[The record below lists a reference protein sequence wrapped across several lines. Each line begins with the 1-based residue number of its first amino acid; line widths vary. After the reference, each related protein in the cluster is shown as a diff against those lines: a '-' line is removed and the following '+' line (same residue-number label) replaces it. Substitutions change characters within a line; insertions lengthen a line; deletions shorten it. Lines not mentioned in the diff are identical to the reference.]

1 MHVKKIAKGCLVR
14 INADRCFTE
23 ENGGQLEYPLTNYYN
38 DEKGIVHATRP
49 VTKEETT
56 DWYESDASKGVT
68 SGGDTKLPP
77 RTALL
82 EVKRDQVYQVLRAR
96 CRVSLGYGNPVPG
109 MLQLLDTETGE
120 AAYVKRDWME
130 AV

>member
-1 MHVKKIAKGCLVR
+1 MKKIAKGCLVR
-14 INADRCFTE
+14 VNTDRCFTA
-23 ENGGQLEYPLTNYYN
+23 ENGGKLQYPLTNYHN
-38 DEKGIVHATRP
+38 DEKGIVHGTRR
-49 VTKEETT
+49 VTSDETEA
-56 DWYESDASKGVT
+56 WYNSDASKGMT

-77 RTALL
+77 RTVLV
-82 EVKRDQVYQVLRAR
+82 EIKRDQVYQVLRAR

>member
-1 MHVKKIAKGCLVR
+1 MKKIAKGCLVR
-14 INADRCFTE
+14 INIDRCFTE
-23 ENGGQLEYPLTNYYN
+23 EHGGKLQYPLTNYHN
-38 DEKGIVHATRP
+38 DQVGIVHATRP
-49 VTKEETT
+49 VTSDETEA
-56 DWYESDASKGVT
+56 WYESDASKGMT
-68 SGGDTKLPP
+68 SGGDSKLPP
-77 RTALL
+77 RTALV

-96 CRVSLGYGNPVPG
+96 CRASLGYGNAVPG

>member
-1 MHVKKIAKGCLVR
+1 MKKIAKGCLVR
-14 INADRCFTE
+14 INIDRCFTE
-23 ENGGQLEYPLTNYYN
+23 EHGGKLQYPLTNYHN
-38 DEKGIVHATRP
+38 DQVGIVHATRP
-49 VTKEETT
+49 VTSDETEA
-56 DWYESDASKGVT
+56 WYESDASKGMT
-68 SGGDTKLPP
+68 SGGDSKLPP
-77 RTALL
+77 RTALV

-96 CRVSLGYGNPVPG
+96 CRASLGYGNPVPG

>member
-1 MHVKKIAKGCLVR
+1 M
-14 INADRCFTE
+14 
-23 ENGGQLEYPLTNYYN
+23 
-38 DEKGIVHATRP
+38 
-49 VTKEETT
+49 
-56 DWYESDASKGVT
+56 DWYASDASKGMT

-77 RTALL
+77 RTALV

-96 CRVSLGYGNPVPG
+96 CRATIGYGNPIPG

>member
-1 MHVKKIAKGCLVR
+1 MKKIAKGCLIR
-14 INADRCFTE
+14 INIDKCFTA
-23 ENGGQLEYPLTNYYN
+23 ENGGKLQYPLTNYHN
-38 DEKGIVHATRP
+38 DEKGIVHGTRR
-49 VTKEETT
+49 VTSDETEA
-56 DWYESDASKGVT
+56 WYNSDASKGMT

-77 RTALL
+77 RTVLV
-82 EVKRDQVYQVLRAR
+82 EIKRDQVYQVLRAR

-120 AAYVKRDWME
+120 AAYVMRDWME